1 MILELCGVTEKR
13 VKHVLKI
20 AGPLIHVI
28 LSLWNTQNEIKNII
42 ILKVMILGIEP
53 FMYILHKLHVY
64 VYMDDLNKSRKC
76 L

>member
-1 MILELCGVTEKR
+1 MILELFVVTEKR

-42 ILKVMILGIEP
+42 ILKVMTLGIEP